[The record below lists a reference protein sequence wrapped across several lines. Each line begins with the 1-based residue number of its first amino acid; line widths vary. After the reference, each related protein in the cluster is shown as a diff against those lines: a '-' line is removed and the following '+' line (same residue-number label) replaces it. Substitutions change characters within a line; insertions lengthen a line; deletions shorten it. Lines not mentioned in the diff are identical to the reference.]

1 MSTLSVH
8 LPKSLHKTV
17 QELSKKEGVSINQF
31 IVSALSEK
39 ISALMTLEYL
49 KEKQKN
55 ASKEKF
61 LNALND
67 VPDVEPLENDKL
79 Y

>member
-67 VPDVEPLENDKL
+67 VPDVEPLEDDKL